1 MGVGLYKSIVWLWFW
16 IWFWEINLLYSL
28 VLRAR
33 EAFDRAKSNDTIF
46 IEGVRKSEAPRKLNF
61 QAIFLLFLKVFLFS
75 MPKTVSG
82 CL

>member
-33 EAFDRAKSNDTIF
+33 EAFGRAESNATFF
-46 IEGVRKSEAPRKLNF
+46 IEGVRGQKMHFALAGLSETHF
-61 QAIFLLFLKVFLFS
+61 GAIS
-75 MPKTVSG
+75 ERT
-82 CL
+82 

>member
-33 EAFDRAKSNDTIF
+33 EAFDRAKSNALIF
-46 IEGVRKSEAPRKLNF
+46 IESVRMRKMHFALAGLSEMHF
-61 QAIFLLFLKVFLFS
+61 SAIS
-75 MPKTVSG
+75 ERT
-82 CL
+82 

>member
-46 IEGVRKSEAPRKLNF
+46 IEGVRKSEGQAPRKLHF
-61 QAIFLLFLKVFLFS
+61 KSTLLPFLKVLPFFNAEIL
-75 MPKTVSG
+75 
-82 CL
+82 

>member
-33 EAFDRAKSNDTIF
+33 EAFDRAKSNATFF
-46 IEGVRKSEAPRKLNF
+46 IEGVRVRKMHFAPAGLSETHF
-61 QAIFLLFLKVFLFS
+61 GAIS
-75 MPKTVSG
+75 ERT
-82 CL
+82 

>member
-33 EAFDRAKSNDTIF
+33 EAFDRAESSATFF
-46 IEGVRKSEAPRKLNF
+46 IEGVRGRKMHFRLAGLSETHF
-61 QAIFLLFLKVFLFS
+61 DAIS
-75 MPKTVSG
+75 ERT
-82 CL
+82 

>member
-33 EAFDRAKSNDTIF
+33 EAFDRAKSNATIF
-46 IEGVRKSEAPRKLNF
+46 IEGVRGRKMHFRLAGLSETHF
-61 QAIFLLFLKVFLFS
+61 SAIS
-75 MPKTVSG
+75 ERT
-82 CL
+82 

>member
-33 EAFDRAKSNDTIF
+33 EAFDRAKSNALIF
-46 IEGVRKSEAPRKLNF
+46 IEGVRVRKMHFRLAGLSETHF
-61 QAIFLLFLKVFLFS
+61 DAI
-75 MPKTVSG
+75 
-82 CL
+82 

>member
-33 EAFDRAKSNDTIF
+33 EAFGRA
-46 IEGVRKSEAPRKLNF
+46 E
-61 QAIFLLFLKVFLFS
+61 
-75 MPKTVSG
+75 
-82 CL
+82 

>member
-33 EAFDRAKSNDTIF
+33 EAFDRA
-46 IEGVRKSEAPRKLNF
+46 E
-61 QAIFLLFLKVFLFS
+61 
-75 MPKTVSG
+75 
-82 CL
+82 